1 MISLSRSWASPVQI
15 SDAVLWTRNRKS
27 VLDLSISELI
37 FPETTAP
44 PPPSTTKMPTG
55 ELRYPSPPPV
65 NSTTTVDVE
74 AGLVWAQIKAE
85 ARRDAES
92 EPALASYLYSTI
104 LSHSSL
110 ERSLAFHLGNKLCS
124 STLLSTLLYDLFLN
138 TFTSDPCLRAAAVA
152 DLRAARVRDPACVS
166 FSHCLLN
173 YKGFLACQAHRVAH
187 KLWTQSR
194 RPLALA
200 LHSRVSDV
208 FAVDIHPA
216 AKIGKGVLFDHAT
229 GVVIG
234 ETAVVG
240 NNVSILHHVT
250 LGGTGKA
257 SGDRHPKIGDGVL
270 IGAGATILGN
280 VKIGEGAKIGAGSVV
295 LIDVPPRTT
304 AVGNPARL
312 VGGKEKPAKHE
323 ECPGE
328 SMDHT
333 SFISDWKEVS
343 ALLRKAIEL
352 PEYLEDARAGKA
364 KIVAGVLLPREIIN
378 SLNDYDVGEVAE
390 LRWTMM
396 VDDLLQRVRL
406 KNCLAVSDV
415 VACLGLQRRKIEGVS
430 NEIKRVSLF
439 SDMDFDEASTN
450 IWETGYQV
458 IVRKLTAK
466 GYVFDYQSNMS
477 CKIAG
482 LATRLTA
489 RLCFL
494 PCAGVSLLG
503 ISCVRKFKSSAE
515 LFLYMVVIVTLAC
528 TLSIIIANELSFP
541 ALV

>member
-1 MISLSRSWASPVQI
+1 
-15 SDAVLWTRNRKS
+15 
-27 VLDLSISELI
+27 
-37 FPETTAP
+37 
-44 PPPSTTKMPTG
+44 MPAG
-55 ELRYPSPPPV
+55 ELRYPSPVSCPPI
-65 NSTTTVDVE
+65 SQATE
-74 AGLVWAQIKAE
+74 APMEEDEAWVWAQIKAE
-85 ARRDAES
+85 ARRDAEL

-110 ERSLAFHLGNKLCS
+110 ERSLSFHLGNKLCS

-138 TFTSDPCLRAAAVA
+138 TFSSDPSLRAAAVA

-187 KLWTQSR
+187 KLWAQSR

-200 LHSRVSDV
+200 LHSRISDV

-216 AKIGKGVLFDHAT
+216 AKIGKGILFDHAT

-257 SGDRHPKIGDGVL
+257 CGDRHPKIGDGVL

-295 LIDVPPRTT
+295 LIDVPARTT

-312 VGGKEKPAKHE
+312 VGGKDKPSRLE

-333 SFISDWKEVS
+333 SFISEWSD
-343 ALLRKAIEL
+343 
-352 PEYLEDARAGKA
+352 Y
-364 KIVAGVLLPREIIN
+364 II
-378 SLNDYDVGEVAE
+378 
-390 LRWTMM
+390 
-396 VDDLLQRVRL
+396 
-406 KNCLAVSDV
+406 
-415 VACLGLQRRKIEGVS
+415 
-430 NEIKRVSLF
+430 
-439 SDMDFDEASTN
+439 
-450 IWETGYQV
+450 
-458 IVRKLTAK
+458 
-466 GYVFDYQSNMS
+466 
-477 CKIAG
+477 
-482 LATRLTA
+482 
-489 RLCFL
+489 
-494 PCAGVSLLG
+494 
-503 ISCVRKFKSSAE
+503 
-515 LFLYMVVIVTLAC
+515 
-528 TLSIIIANELSFP
+528 
-541 ALV
+541 